1 MAVRKRKRSSY
12 IEHACFPDE
21 TPRNEEKKNLQA
33 PVAVASLSDAWH
45 HCGDGF
51 QISSPLKAKESL
63 RKSVRAKKSFE
74 SLLSSSEEISRTEN
88 LCEFTD
94 IVWSSSENE
103 FSNEENDIAASDF
116 LNMKMKKY
124 RKYALIS
131 KEVSNKAL
139 LLHEEP
145 EFIEWKND
153 SDYELDEQCSE
164 SECNEAPLDILDTDS
179 CPNSAFKAD
188 GEKED
193 EPSKISEYSSDDDNF
208 QGNKVESEATN
219 VDFPKKFQF
228 CFGIGL
234 ETDAGRSATDWL
246 KSAQTLLQTP
256 KKKIEKSL
264 KTPEDSAKKRK
275 LLRGGL
281 AERLNTLQNRKRSAV
296 NLWRYQCTSYHETLS
311 GGKPGVLIVKILEIH
326 EECTL
331 CIATCHHLGQICS
344 DGSILK
350 GIVENQ
356 PRLKV
361 LFAKETAAH
370 LKAVPQDVI
379 YIHPP
384 WQKLFL
390 QNENIP
396 VILNTYFSQKAT
408 LKEST
413 DISTDIDKPRLQ
425 EPTLAKRNVSLAWV
439 FNLSD
444 IKDNCSLTPA
454 NQISC
459 TNMKTSKNAENCFNI
474 ESKEL
479 VISLNDSLLDV
490 VEMQGTNENTAIQ
503 VQVVIQRVYYLVVED
518 GFRCHPHGSNPPQN
532 MAPFLKTDHQ
542 NLRLCLLVQDIYGIF
557 SEIQLPVLCSSSQQ
571 IEKYRKKW
579 EGKCCCVSRLRILRR
594 VTRGRTLGLF
604 SLIDSLWPPLSP
616 LQVPG
621 KRQGNKAHISANQL
635 PPSFCYILATSADYI
650 DADETEQ
657 LSNLYFPPA
666 VHSLQEIYQMGDLP
680 QRCSFW
686 AYVIYRRLQEM
697 GSASTDKWLFVTD
710 FSLQRESQINS
721 GTPKTLPVSV
731 TSSCVIDVEV
741 MEVLKSSSPCI
752 VFFKDAMCGNG
763 KIICI
768 ERTVLLLQKPLLCR
782 AAGADI
788 TELTGPVKLDYLDS
802 TTPINS
808 ICTVRGTVVGI
819 NERTAF
825 SWPICNR
832 CGNEKLDQH
841 PQDKELL
848 YCSHCC
854 EVVASPVLKMQL
866 EVFLNCQ
873 SQSKSTVKIKLLQKS
888 ISSLLESATM
898 EDGSYEVTSVLRKE
912 VGFLN
917 CYVQSITSH
926 PSSCIGLEEIVLS
939 EA

>member
-1 MAVRKRKRSSY
+1 MAMRKRKRSCY
-12 IEHACFPDE
+12 IEHACFPGE
-21 TPRNEEKKNLQA
+21 TPREEEEKNPHA
-33 PVAVASLSDAWH
+33 PVAGASISDAWH

-51 QISSPLKAKESL
+51 QISSSLEAKESS
-63 RKSVRAKKSFE
+63 RKPVRAKKSFA
-74 SLLSSSEEISRTEN
+74 SLLSSSEEIETEN

-94 IVWSSSENE
+94 IVWSSSGSE
-103 FSNEENDIAASDF
+103 FSDEENDIAASDF
-116 LNMKMKKY
+116 LYMKMKKY

-131 KEVSNKAL
+131 KKVCNK
-139 LLHEEP
+139 EP

-153 SDYELDEQCSE
+153 SDHEHDEHYSE
-164 SECNEAPLDILDTDS
+164 SEGNEAPLDILDTDS
-179 CPNSAFKAD
+179 CTNSTFKAD
-188 GEKED
+188 GERED

-208 QGNKVESEATN
+208 EGSNVETEATN
-219 VDFPKKFQF
+219 LEFPKKFQL
-228 CFGIGL
+228 CFGVRF
-234 ETDAGRSATDWL
+234 ETDPGRTATDWL

-256 KKKIEKSL
+256 KKRIEKSL

-281 AERLNTLQNRKRSAV
+281 AERLNTLQNRKRSTV
-296 NLWRYQCTSYHETLS
+296 NFWRHQCTSHHETLS
-311 GGKPGVLIVKILEIH
+311 SGKPGVLIVKILEMH

-331 CIATCHHLGQICS
+331 CIANCHQLGQICA
-344 DGSILK
+344 DGSIIK
-350 GIVENQ
+350 EIVEIQ
-356 PRLKV
+356 PRVKV
-361 LFAKETAAH
+361 LFAKETTAH

-396 VILNTYFSQKAT
+396 VILNTYFSQKV
-408 LKEST
+408 KEST
-413 DISTDIDKPRLQ
+413 DMSTDMDKPLLQ
-425 EPTLAKRNVSLAWV
+425 EPVLAKRNVSLAGM
-439 FNLSD
+439 FNISD
-444 IKDNCSLTPA
+444 IKDSCSLIPA
-454 NQISC
+454 VNQVS
-459 TNMKTSKNAENCFNI
+459 
-474 ESKEL
+474 
-479 VISLNDSLLDV
+479 VIALNDSLLDA
-490 VEMQGTNENTAIQ
+490 VEMQGTTESTAIQ

-518 GFRCHPHGSNPPQN
+518 GFRCHPHGSNPSQN
-532 MAPFLKTDHQ
+532 MAQFLKSDLQ

-557 SEIQLPVLCSSSQQ
+557 SEIQLPVLCSSSKL
-571 IEKYRKKW
+571 IEQYRKKW
-579 EGKCCCVSRLRILRR
+579 EGKCCRVSRLKILRR

-621 KRQGNKAHISANQL
+621 KRQGNKSHVTANQL
-635 PPSFCYILATSADYI
+635 PPSFCYILAASADYI
-650 DADETEQ
+650 DADEREQ

-666 VHSLQEIYQMGDLP
+666 VHCLEEIYQMGDLP

-697 GSASTDKWLFVTD
+697 GSASSDQRQFWLFVTD
-710 FSLQRESQINS
+710 FSLQRESEINS
-721 GTPKTLPVSV
+721 GTPRTLSVSV
-731 TSSCVIDVEV
+731 ASSCVIDVEV
-741 MEVLKSSSPCI
+741 MEAFKSSSPCI
-752 VFFKDAMCGNG
+752 VFFKDAVCGNG

-768 ERTVLLLQKPLLCR
+768 ERTVLLLQKPLLYR

-802 TTPINS
+802 TTQINS

-832 CGNEKLDQH
+832 CGNEKIDQH
-841 PQDKELL
+841 QQDKGLL

-854 EVVASPVLKMQL
+854 EVVTSPVFKMHL
-866 EVFLNCQ
+866 EIFLNCQ

-898 EDGSYEVTSVLRKE
+898 DDGSYEVTSVLRKE

-917 CYVQSITSH
+917 CYVQSLTSH

>member
-1 MAVRKRKRSSY
+1 MAMRKRKRTCY

-21 TPRNEEKKNLQA
+21 TPREEEKKNSHA
-33 PVAVASLSDAWH
+33 PVAAASISDAWH

-51 QISSPLKAKESL
+51 QISSSLEAKESL
-63 RKSVRAKKSFE
+63 RKPVSAKKSFA
-74 SLLSSSEEISRTEN
+74 SLLSSSEEISKTEN

-94 IVWSSSENE
+94 IIWSSSGSD
-103 FSNEENDIAASDF
+103 FSDEENDIAASDF
-116 LNMKMKKY
+116 LYMKMKKY

-131 KEVSNKAL
+131 KEVCNK
-139 LLHEEP
+139 EP

-153 SDYELDEQCSE
+153 SDYEHDEQCSE
-164 SECNEAPLDILDTDS
+164 SEGNEAPLDILDTDS
-179 CPNSAFKAD
+179 CPNSTFKAD

-193 EPSKISEYSSDDDNF
+193 EPSKISEYPSDDDNF
-208 QGNKVESEATN
+208 EGSNVETEATN
-219 VDFPKKFQF
+219 SEFPKKFQF
-228 CFGIGL
+228 CFGVGF
-234 ETDAGRSATDWL
+234 ETDTGRSATDWL
-246 KSAQTLLQTP
+246 KSVQTLLQTP

-296 NLWRYQCTSYHETLS
+296 NFWRHQCTSHHETPS
-311 GGKPGVLIVKILEIH
+311 GGKPGVLIVKILEMH

-331 CIATCHHLGQICS
+331 CIAICHQLGQICA
-344 DGSILK
+344 DGSIIK
-350 GIVENQ
+350 EIVEIQ

-361 LFAKETAAH
+361 LFAKETTAH

-390 QNENIP
+390 RNENIP
-396 VILNTYFSQKAT
+396 VILNTYFSQKIT

-413 DISTDIDKPRLQ
+413 DISTDMDKPLLH
-425 EPTLAKRNVSLAWV
+425 EPMLAKRNVSLAWV

-444 IKDNCSLTPA
+444 IKDNCSLTHA
-454 NQISC
+454 NQVS
-459 TNMKTSKNAENCFNI
+459 
-474 ESKEL
+474 

-490 VEMQGTNENTAIQ
+490 VEMQGTTESTAIQ
-503 VQVVIQRVYYLVVED
+503 VQVVIQRVYYLVIED
-518 GFRCHPHGSNPPQN
+518 GFRCHRQGSNPPQN
-532 MAPFLKTDHQ
+532 MAPFLKSDLQ
-542 NLRLCLLVQDIYGIF
+542 NLRLCLLVQDTYGIF
-557 SEIQLPVLCSSSQQ
+557 SEIQLPVLCSSSQL
-571 IEKYRKKW
+571 IEQYRKKW
-579 EGKCCCVSRLRILRR
+579 EGKCCLVSRLKILRR

-604 SLIDSLWPPLSP
+604 SLIDSLWPPLLP
-616 LQVPG
+616 LQVPD
-621 KRQGNKAHISANQL
+621 KRQGNKAHLTANQI
-635 PPSFCYILATSADYI
+635 PPSFCYILAASADYI
-650 DADETEQ
+650 DADEREQ

-666 VHSLQEIYQMGDLP
+666 VHSLEEIYQ
-680 QRCSFW
+680 
-686 AYVIYRRLQEM
+686 EM
-697 GSASTDKWLFVTD
+697 ASTSPDQRQFWLFVTD
-710 FSLQRESQINS
+710 FSLQRESENNS

-731 TSSCVIDVEV
+731 SSSCVIDVEV
-741 MEVLKSSSPCI
+741 MEAFKSSSPCI
-752 VFFKDAMCGNG
+752 VFFKDAMCRNG

-782 AAGADI
+782 TAGADI

-802 TTPINS
+802 TTQINS

-832 CGNEKLDQH
+832 CGNEKIDQD
-841 PQDKELL
+841 PQNKGLL

-854 EVVASPVLKMQL
+854 EVVTSPVIKMHL

-873 SQSKSTVKIKLLQKS
+873 SQSNSTIKIKLLQKS

-898 EDGSYEVTSVLRKE
+898 DDGSYEVTSVLRKE

>member
-1 MAVRKRKRSSY
+1 MALRKRKRSCR

-21 TPRNEEKKNLQA
+21 MPRQEEKKNLHA
-33 PVAVASLSDAWH
+33 PVAAASISDTWH

-51 QISSPLKAKESL
+51 QISSSLEAKESL
-63 RKSVRAKKSFE
+63 RKPVRAKKSFA
-74 SLLSSSEEISRTEN
+74 SLLSSSEEISQTEN
-88 LCEFTD
+88 FCEFTD
-94 IVWSSSENE
+94 IVWSE
-103 FSNEENDIAASDF
+103 FSDDENDITASDF
-116 LNMKMKKY
+116 LYMKMKKY
-124 RKYALIS
+124 RKYALIA
-131 KEVSNKAL
+131 KEVCN
-139 LLHEEP
+139 EEP

-153 SDYELDEQCSE
+153 SDYEHDEQCSE
-164 SECNEAPLDILDTDS
+164 SEGNEAPLDILDTDS
-179 CPNSAFKAD
+179 CTNSTSKAN

-208 QGNKVESEATN
+208 EGSNVETEATN
-219 VDFPKKFQF
+219 LAFPKKFQF
-228 CFGIGL
+228 CFGVGF
-234 ETDAGRSATDWL
+234 ETDTGRSATDWL
-246 KSAQTLLQTP
+246 KSAQTFLQTP

-275 LLRGGL
+275 LLRRGL
-281 AERLNTLQNRKRSAV
+281 AERLNRLQNRKRSAV
-296 NLWRYQCTSYHETLS
+296 NFWRYQYTSHHDIVS
-311 GGKPGVLIVKILEIH
+311 GGKPDVLIVKILEMH

-331 CIATCHHLGQICS
+331 CIAICHQLGRICD
-344 DGSILK
+344 DGSIIK
-350 GIVENQ
+350 EIVDIQ
-356 PRLKV
+356 PKLKV
-361 LFAKETAAH
+361 LFAKETTAH

-396 VILNTYFSQKAT
+396 VILNTYFSQKVT

-413 DISTDIDKPRLQ
+413 DISTEMDKPLLQ
-425 EPTLAKRNVSLAWV
+425 EPMLTKRNVSLAWI

-444 IKDNCSLTPA
+444 IKDNCSLTTA
-454 NQISC
+454 VNQISC
-459 TNMKTSKNAENCFNI
+459 SNMKTSKNTESCFNI
-474 ESKEL
+474 ESKVS
-479 VISLNDSLLDV
+479 VISLNDSLLDA
-490 VEMQGTNENTAIQ
+490 VEMQGTTESTAIQ

-518 GFRCHPHGSNPPQN
+518 GFGCHPHGSNLSQN
-532 MAPFLKTDHQ
+532 MATFLKSDLQ
-542 NLRLCLLVQDIYGIF
+542 NL
-557 SEIQLPVLCSSSQQ
+557 
-571 IEKYRKKW
+571 
-579 EGKCCCVSRLRILRR
+579 
-594 VTRGRTLGLF
+594 RTLGLF
-604 SLIDSLWPPLSP
+604 SLIDSLSP

-621 KRQGNKAHISANQL
+621 KRQGNKA
-635 PPSFCYILATSADYI
+635 
-650 DADETEQ
+650 
-657 LSNLYFPPA
+657 
-666 VHSLQEIYQMGDLP
+666 MGDLP

-686 AYVIYRRLQEM
+686 AHVIYQRLQEM
-697 GSASTDKWLFVTD
+697 GSTSPDQRQFWLFVTD
-710 FSLQRESQINS
+710 FSLQRESEINS
-721 GTPKTLPVSV
+721 GTPKTLPVSIA
-731 TSSCVIDVEV
+731 SSCVIDEEV
-741 MEVLKSSSPCI
+741 MEAFKNSSPCI
-752 VFFKDAMCGNG
+752 IFFKDAMCGNG

-802 TTPINS
+802 TTQINS
-808 ICTVRGTVVGI
+808 ICTVRGTVVGV
-819 NERTAF
+819 NEKTAF

-854 EVVASPVLKMQL
+854 EVVASPVFKMHL

-888 ISSLLESATM
+888 ISSLLESATVD
-898 EDGSYEVTSVLRKE
+898 DGSYEVTSVLRKE

-917 CYVQSITSH
+917 CYVQSVTSH

>member
-1 MAVRKRKRSSY
+1 IMKSSRGRTSILKRSCY
-12 IEHACFPDE
+12 IEHACFPGE
-21 TPRNEEKKNLQA
+21 TPREEEEKNPHA
-33 PVAVASLSDAWH
+33 PVAAASISDAWH

-51 QISSPLKAKESL
+51 QISSSLEVNILCFHMGELCYTNSFIFFKSMFFSVLK
-63 RKSVRAKKSFE
+63 
-74 SLLSSSEEISRTEN
+74 IS
-88 LCEFTD
+88 
-94 IVWSSSENE
+94 
-103 FSNEENDIAASDF
+103 
-116 LNMKMKKY
+116 
-124 RKYALIS
+124 
-131 KEVSNKAL
+131 
-139 LLHEEP
+139 P
-145 EFIEWKND
+145 
-153 SDYELDEQCSE
+153 Q
-164 SECNEAPLDILDTDS
+164 
-179 CPNSAFKAD
+179 
-188 GEKED
+188 
-193 EPSKISEYSSDDDNF
+193 ISEYSSDDDNF
-208 QGNKVESEATN
+208 EGSNVETEATN
-219 VDFPKKFQF
+219 LEFPKKFQL
-228 CFGIGL
+228 CFGVGF
-234 ETDAGRSATDWL
+234 ETDPGRTATDWL

-256 KKKIEKSL
+256 KKRIEKSL

-296 NLWRYQCTSYHETLS
+296 NFWRHQCTSHHETLS
-311 GGKPGVLIVKILEIH
+311 SGKPGVLIVKILEMH

-331 CIATCHHLGQICS
+331 CIANCHQLGQICA
-344 DGSILK
+344 DGSIIK
-350 GIVENQ
+350 EIAEIQ
-356 PRLKV
+356 PRVQV
-361 LFAKETAAH
+361 LFAKETTAH
-370 LKAVPQDVI
+370 LKAVPQDII

-396 VILNTYFSQKAT
+396 VILNTYFSQKVT

-413 DISTDIDKPRLQ
+413 DISTDMDKPLLQ
-425 EPTLAKRNVSLAWV
+425 EP
-439 FNLSD
+439 
-444 IKDNCSLTPA
+444 
-454 NQISC
+454 ISC
-459 TNMKTSKNAENCFNI
+459 SNMKISKSTENCFNI
-474 ESKEL
+474 ESKVS
-479 VISLNDSLLDV
+479 VIALNDSLLDV
-490 VEMQGTNENTAIQ
+490 VEMQGTTESTAIQ

-518 GFRCHPHGSNPPQN
+518 GFRCHPHGNIIYKL
-532 MAPFLKTDHQ
+532 FC
-542 NLRLCLLVQDIYGIF
+542 RLCLLVQDIYGIF
-557 SEIQLPVLCSSSQQ
+557 SEIQLPVLCSSSKL
-571 IEKYRKKW
+571 IEQYRKKW
-579 EGKCCCVSRLRILRR
+579 EGKCCRVSRLKILRR

-621 KRQGNKAHISANQL
+621 KRQGNKSL
-635 PPSFCYILATSADYI
+635 PPSFCYILAASADYI
-650 DADETEQ
+650 DADEREQ

-666 VHSLQEIYQMGDLP
+666 VHCLQEIYQMGDLP

-686 AYVIYRRLQEM
+686 AYVIYQRLDSSDQRQF
-697 GSASTDKWLFVTD
+697 WLFVTD
-710 FSLQRESQINS
+710 FSLQRESEINS
-721 GTPKTLPVSV
+721 GTPRTLSVSV
-731 TSSCVIDVEV
+731 ASSCVIDVEV
-741 MEVLKSSSPCI
+741 MEAFKSSSPCI

-802 TTPINS
+802 TTQINS
-808 ICTVRGTVVGI
+808 ICTVRGTIVGI

-832 CGNEKLDQH
+832 CGNEKIDQH
-841 PQDKELL
+841 QQDKGLL

-854 EVVASPVLKMQL
+854 EVVTSPVFKMHL
-866 EVFLNCQ
+866 EIFLNCQ

-898 EDGSYEVTSVLRKE
+898 DDGSYEVTSVLRKE

-917 CYVQSITSH
+917 CYVQSLTSH

>member
-1 MAVRKRKRSSY
+1 MALRKRKRSCR

-21 TPRNEEKKNLQA
+21 MPRQEEKKNLHA
-33 PVAVASLSDAWH
+33 PVAAASISDTWH

-51 QISSPLKAKESL
+51 QISSSLEAKESL
-63 RKSVRAKKSFE
+63 RKPVRAKKSFA
-74 SLLSSSEEISRTEN
+74 SLLSSSEEISQTEN
-88 LCEFTD
+88 FCEFTD
-94 IVWSSSENE
+94 IVWSE
-103 FSNEENDIAASDF
+103 FSDDENDITASDF
-116 LNMKMKKY
+116 LYMKMKKY
-124 RKYALIS
+124 RKYALIA
-131 KEVSNKAL
+131 KEVCN
-139 LLHEEP
+139 EEP

-153 SDYELDEQCSE
+153 SDYEHDEQCSE
-164 SECNEAPLDILDTDS
+164 SEGNEAPLDILDTDS
-179 CPNSAFKAD
+179 CTNSTSKAN

-208 QGNKVESEATN
+208 EGSNVETEATN
-219 VDFPKKFQF
+219 LAFPKKFQF
-228 CFGIGL
+228 CFGVGF
-234 ETDAGRSATDWL
+234 ETDTGRSATDWL
-246 KSAQTLLQTP
+246 KSAQTFLQTP

-275 LLRGGL
+275 LLRRGL
-281 AERLNTLQNRKRSAV
+281 AERLNRLQNRKRSAV
-296 NLWRYQCTSYHETLS
+296 NFWRYQYTSHHDIVS
-311 GGKPGVLIVKILEIH
+311 GGKPDVLIVKILEMH

-331 CIATCHHLGQICS
+331 CIAICHQLGRICD
-344 DGSILK
+344 DGSIIK
-350 GIVENQ
+350 EIVDIQ
-356 PRLKV
+356 PKLKV
-361 LFAKETAAH
+361 LFAKETTAH

-396 VILNTYFSQKAT
+396 VILNTYFSQKVT

-413 DISTDIDKPRLQ
+413 DISTEMDKPLLQ
-425 EPTLAKRNVSLAWV
+425 EPMLTKRNVSLAWI

-444 IKDNCSLTPA
+444 IKDNCSLTTA
-454 NQISC
+454 VNQISC
-459 TNMKTSKNAENCFNI
+459 SNMKTSKNTESCFNI
-474 ESKEL
+474 ESKVS
-479 VISLNDSLLDV
+479 VISLNDSLLDA
-490 VEMQGTNENTAIQ
+490 VEMQGTTESTAIQ

-518 GFRCHPHGSNPPQN
+518 GFGCHPHGSNLSQN
-532 MAPFLKTDHQ
+532 MATFLKSDLQ
-542 NLRLCLLVQDIYGIF
+542 NLRLCLLAQDIYGIF
-557 SEIQLPVLCSSSQQ
+557 SEIQLPVLCSSSQV
-571 IEKYRKKW
+571 IEQYRKKW
-579 EGKCCCVSRLRILRR
+579 EGKCCCVSRLKILRR

-604 SLIDSLWPPLSP
+604 SLIDSLSP

-621 KRQGNKAHISANQL
+621 KRQGNKA
-635 PPSFCYILATSADYI
+635 
-650 DADETEQ
+650 
-657 LSNLYFPPA
+657 
-666 VHSLQEIYQMGDLP
+666 MGDLP

-686 AYVIYRRLQEM
+686 AHVIYQRLQEM
-697 GSASTDKWLFVTD
+697 GSTSPDQRQFWLFVTD
-710 FSLQRESQINS
+710 FSLQRESEINS
-721 GTPKTLPVSV
+721 GTPKTLPVSIA
-731 TSSCVIDVEV
+731 SSCVIDEEV
-741 MEVLKSSSPCI
+741 MEAFKNSSPCI
-752 VFFKDAMCGNG
+752 IFFKDAMCGNG

-802 TTPINS
+802 TTQINS
-808 ICTVRGTVVGI
+808 ICTVRGTVVGV
-819 NERTAF
+819 NEKTAF

-854 EVVASPVLKMQL
+854 EVVASPVFKMHL

-888 ISSLLESATM
+888 ISSLLESATVD
-898 EDGSYEVTSVLRKE
+898 DGSYEVTSVLRKE

-917 CYVQSITSH
+917 CYVQSVTSH

>member
-1 MAVRKRKRSSY
+1 M
-12 IEHACFPDE
+12 EHACFPDE
-21 TPRNEEKKNLQA
+21 TPREEEKKNPHA
-33 PVAVASLSDAWH
+33 PVAAASISDAWH

-51 QISSPLKAKESL
+51 QISSSLEAKESL
-63 RKSVRAKKSFE
+63 RKPVRAKKSFAT
-74 SLLSSSEEISRTEN
+74 LLSSSEEISKTEH

-94 IVWSSSENE
+94 IVWSSSGSE
-103 FSNEENDIAASDF
+103 FSDEENDIAASDS
-116 LNMKMKKY
+116 LYMKMKKY

-131 KEVSNKAL
+131 KEMCSK
-139 LLHEEP
+139 EP

-153 SDYELDEQCSE
+153 SDYEHDEQCSE
-164 SECNEAPLDILDTDS
+164 SEGNEAPLDILDTDS
-179 CPNSAFKAD
+179 CTNSTFKAD

-208 QGNKVESEATN
+208 EGNNVETEATN
-219 VDFPKKFQF
+219 LEFSKKFQF
-228 CFGIGL
+228 CFGVGF
-234 ETDAGRSATDWL
+234 ETDTGRSATDWL

-281 AERLNTLQNRKRSAV
+281 AERLNTLQNRKRSTV
-296 NLWRYQCTSYHETLS
+296 NFWRHQCTSHHETLS
-311 GGKPGVLIVKILEIH
+311 GGKPGVLIVKILEMH

-331 CIATCHHLGQICS
+331 CIAICHQLGQICA
-344 DGSILK
+344 DGSIIK
-350 GIVENQ
+350 EIVEIQ

-361 LFAKETAAH
+361 LFAKETTAH

-396 VILNTYFSQKAT
+396 VILNTYFSQKVT

-413 DISTDIDKPRLQ
+413 DIPTDMDKPLLQ
-425 EPTLAKRNVSLAWV
+425 EPMLAKRNVSLAWV

-454 NQISC
+454 NPISC
-459 TNMKTSKNAENCFNI
+459 SNMKTSKNTENCFNI
-474 ESKEL
+474 ESKES

-490 VEMQGTNENTAIQ
+490 VEMQGTTESTAIQ
-503 VQVVIQRVYYLVVED
+503 VQVVIQRVYYLAVED
-518 GFRCHPHGSNPPQN
+518 GFRCQPHGSNPSQN
-532 MAPFLKTDHQ
+532 MAPFLKSDLQ

-557 SEIQLPVLCSSSQQ
+557 SEIQLPVLCSSSQL
-571 IEKYRKKW
+571 IEQYRKKW
-579 EGKCCCVSRLRILRR
+579 EGKCCHVSRLKILRR

-621 KRQGNKAHISANQL
+621 KRQENKGHITANQL
-635 PPSFCYILATSADYI
+635 PPSFCYILAASADYI
-650 DADETEQ
+650 DADEREQ

-666 VHSLQEIYQMGDLP
+666 VHSLKEVYQMGDLP

-697 GSASTDKWLFVTD
+697 GSTSPDQRQFWLFVTD
-710 FSLQRESQINS
+710 FSLQRESEINS

-731 TSSCVIDVEV
+731 SSSCVIDVEV
-741 MEVLKSSSPCI
+741 MEAFKSSSPCI

-782 AAGADI
+782 AGGADI

-802 TTPINS
+802 TTQINS

-832 CGNEKLDQH
+832 CGNEKIDQH
-841 PQDKELL
+841 PQDKGLL

-854 EVVASPVLKMQL
+854 EVVTSPVIKMHL
-866 EVFLNCQ
+866 EVFLSCQ
-873 SQSKSTVKIKLLQKS
+873 SQSNSTVKIKLLQKS

-898 EDGSYEVTSVLRKE
+898 DDGSYEVTSVLRKE